1 MADSP
6 RFPLADDRAVAQDG
20 LRDAPE
26 APVGAGHPAAA
37 GARDDA
43 RPALSRGQAQAYL
56 ARIGFAGTPRA
67 DRATLDAIVARH
79 QMSVPF
85 ETIGLHRGD
94 AAPPDLGLDA
104 LFRKVVA
111 EHRGGYC
118 FELNRLL
125 QALLATLGFSA
136 RPALCRAVLG
146 RERRMP
152 INHRGILIALG
163 DEELFADVGFGGP
176 MPLGALPLRRGEE
189 QVIAGETFA
198 TLDAGGGWWRIE
210 RVTSAAGDLFNE
222 AAPPRRQVELEL
234 CEAVVEEQ
242 DFDALNL
249 AFSSPGTLFRDH
261 ELANLRTPRGY
272 VGLRDGRLTVREDGR
287 KTVVDLPDG
296 AAVDAALRERF
307 GLRY

>member
-43 RPALSRGQAQAYL
+43 RPALSRGQTQAYL

-67 DRATLDAIVARH
+67 DRTTLDAIVARH

-94 AAPPDLGLDA
+94 
-104 LFRKVVA
+104 
-111 EHRGGYC
+111 
-118 FELNRLL
+118 
-125 QALLATLGFSA
+125 
-136 RPALCRAVLG
+136 
-146 RERRMP
+146 
-152 INHRGILIALG
+152 
-163 DEELFADVGFGGP
+163 
-176 MPLGALPLRRGEE
+176 
-189 QVIAGETFA
+189 
-198 TLDAGGGWWRIE
+198 
-210 RVTSAAGDLFNE
+210 

-272 VGLRDGRLTVREDGR
+272 VGLRDGLLTIREDSR